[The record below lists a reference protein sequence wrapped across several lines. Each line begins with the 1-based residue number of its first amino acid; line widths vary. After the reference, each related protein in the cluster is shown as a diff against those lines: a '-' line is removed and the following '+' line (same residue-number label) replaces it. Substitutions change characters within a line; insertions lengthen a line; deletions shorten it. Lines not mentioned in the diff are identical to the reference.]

1 MESLDQGSLI
11 YSIRSKK
18 YNNLH
23 CFGIIITA
31 SCDIAQNKVSK
42 IYYLTAVNVTD
53 WLCID
58 EVFLGLF
65 KSQINNK
72 RNNFFDS
79 ATKNGLN
86 ANLLESFTYE
96 EAVCVIESEVKN
108 IKSRKQ
114 LLKQYD
120 TFYKYCKNKYTLQDK
135 KEIIHEDHVMVEEYI
150 KKIGK
155 GDINHFYFLPCSKY
169 KNDVEDNTSGL
180 IVDFQ
185 EIEYMSIL
193 DASNIV
199 NPGIDNLIITDYSTD
214 EQERYRKNF
223 WLDEEK
229 AFVKIEGKICSPWRE
244 HLMQRFSN
252 CFARIGLDGATDS
265 DYSKIVSKI

>member
-18 YNNLH
+18 YSNLH

-79 ATKNGLN
+79 AAKNRLN

-108 IKSRKQ
+108 TKSRIQ

-120 TFYKYCKNKYTLQDK
+120 TFYKYCKNEYTLQDK

-150 KKIGK
+150 KKSAK
-155 GDINHFYFLPCSKY
+155 
-169 KNDVEDNTSGL
+169 
-180 IVDFQ
+180 
-185 EIEYMSIL
+185 EI
-193 DASNIV
+193 
-199 NPGIDNLIITDYSTD
+199 LIIFIFCHVQNTKTM
-214 EQERYRKNF
+214 
-223 WLDEEK
+223 L
-229 AFVKIEGKICSPWRE
+229 KIIR
-244 HLMQRFSN
+244 
-252 CFARIGLDGATDS
+252 
-265 DYSKIVSKI
+265 VV